1 MKILEVM
8 ERANTRD
15 TNLTIAWIKDAIHAI
30 ESTQVENLK
39 VNKQN
44 VVKNTLEYDLP
55 AGIISI
61 NTVSLLD
68 TEDDN
73 KYKRIRRIID
83 EPLIT
88 EDTNP

>member
-1 MKILEVM
+1 M
-8 ERANTRD
+8 
-15 TNLTIAWIKDAIHAI
+15 
-30 ESTQVENLK
+30 
-39 VNKQN
+39 
-44 VVKNTLEYDLP
+44 KNTLEYDLP

>member
-1 MKILEVM
+1 MM
-8 ERANTRD
+8 
-15 TNLTIAWIKDAIHAI
+15 KDAFEKAGF
-30 ESTQVENLK
+30 SKDAQVENLK

-88 EDTNP
+88 EDTNPWVGM

>member
-39 VNKQN
+39 VNIQN

-61 NTVSLLD
+61 NTVRI
-68 TEDDN
+68 N
-73 KYKRIRRIID
+73 KEEHINIIS
-83 EPLIT
+83 T
-88 EDTNP
+88 